1 MKQVLFYTRLL
12 LYLLALAIPLIHPA
26 VVVPFDRVGLIFWFF
41 LIPLE
46 MLTAFY
52 LSSRSPKVW
61 VPFAAG
67 PILVFTVF
75 FSGWNPAS
83 LLFIVV
89 AFFAFALT
97 FLVFKTTLPGLN
109 IALLEPFPLAFL

>member
-46 MLTAFY
+46 MLTASTFPPVLRKSGL
-52 LSSRSPKVW
+52 LSQRVQSWFSSSLFRDGTRPRSCLSWSPSQ
-61 VPFAAG
+61 P
-67 PILVFTVF
+67 
-75 FSGWNPAS
+75 
-83 LLFIVV
+83 LL
-89 AFFAFALT
+89 
-97 FLVFKTTLPGLN
+97 
-109 IALLEPFPLAFL
+109 